1 MPENVLTMEVVEP
14 ADVNPQDRAQLE
26 RFKRNSDWL
35 QSHWADLL
43 PQARGKHLAVAGQ
56 EAFIADTPEEAW
68 ALARAAH
75 PEDDGVLSQYVFP
88 NTWPR
93 IYAIAGEWQ
102 VAAGLAPVIES
113 ATDSEHPDLVD
124 GRSSG
129 SGSPSDSIPQPIDPQ
144 MARGILC
151 RRYDSRRR
159 ASSASFID
167 RRPT

>member
-26 RFKRNSDWL
+26 RFKQNSEWL

-43 PQARGKHLAVAGQ
+43 PQARGKLLAVAGQ
-56 EAFIADTPEEAW
+56 EAFIADTPEEAR

-93 IYAIAGEWQ
+93 IYAYHGQ
-102 VAAGLAPVIES
+102 VA
-113 ATDSEHPDLVD
+113 
-124 GRSSG
+124 
-129 SGSPSDSIPQPIDPQ
+129 
-144 MARGILC
+144 
-151 RRYDSRRR
+151 SR
-159 ASSASFID
+159 
-167 RRPT
+167 

>member
-93 IYAIAGEWQ
+93 IYADRGQ
-102 VAAGLAPVIES
+102 VA
-113 ATDSEHPDLVD
+113 
-124 GRSSG
+124 
-129 SGSPSDSIPQPIDPQ
+129 
-144 MARGILC
+144 
-151 RRYDSRRR
+151 SR
-159 ASSASFID
+159 
-167 RRPT
+167 